1 LLRRSGNEEKKA
13 NDGEVMKEI
22 ADEEGVLTFD
32 P

>member
-13 NDGEVMKEI
+13 NDVEVMKEI